1 MGTLLSALTTML
13 QLLTCFF
20 SHSGHFSPLSHP
32 YARPGCSS
40 FLQLRAGLL
49 DCLSP
54 QTLLLAKAFHPL
66 QLQPHPACLLDAFI
80 SFSTWDVIFWIMLL
94 CANSSF
100 QV

>member
-1 MGTLLSALTTML
+1 MGTLLSALITML

-20 SHSGHFSPLSHP
+20 SHSGHFSLLSHP
-32 YARPGCSS
+32 YGRPGCSS
-40 FLQLRAGLL
+40 FLQLRAGPL

-54 QTLLLAKAFHPL
+54 QTLLLAEAFHPL
-66 QLQPHPACLLDAFI
+66 QLRPHPACLDAFI

-94 CANSSF
+94 YANSSF